1 MKKVLV
7 ISNSSSGLYEFRNEI
22 VLDLMKDHEVYIAL
36 PDIDNYYESF
46 AKEGCHMIH
55 TPFRRRGKNPFEDFK
70 LFRQYVGILK
80 RIRPDVVS
88 TYTIKPNIYGGIAC
102 GITHTPYICNI
113 TGLGTAIEGG
123 GLLSKMLIMMY
134 QVALKKAACVF
145 FQNEHNREFM
155 QSHNIAKNVAVML
168 PGSGVNLECHTY
180 QPYPNKRDVVNI
192 LAVLRVMAGKGIKE
206 FLTAVDELGSP
217 TSSPRILFKLAGRYE
232 EEARK
237 QYEPWIN
244 RLVSE
249 GKLEYLGFIDEM
261 DPVYAD
267 CNFIVHPTYYEG
279 LSNVCLE
286 AAACGRPVLAS
297 DIPGCQEAMIKG
309 ETGILFESQ
318 NSESLIEA
326 IREALTWDLEKC
338 EKMGKLG
345 REHVAKNY
353 SRDKVLKIYREQIEK
368 ITGGSHE
375 V

>member
-22 VLDLMKDHEVYIAL
+22 ILDLMKDHEVYIAL
-36 PDIDNYYESF
+36 PDIDHYYESF
-46 AKEGCHMIH
+46 EKEGCHMLH
-55 TPFRRRGKNPFEDFK
+55 TPFRRRGKNPFEDIK
-70 LFRQYVGILK
+70 LYRQYKGILK
-80 RIRPDVVS
+80 SIRPDVAC

-102 GITHTPYICNI
+102 TRTHTPYICNI

-123 GLLSKMLIMMY
+123 GLLSKMLILMY
-134 QVALKKAACVF
+134 RTALKKADCVF

-155 QSHNIAKNVAVML
+155 QSNRIAVNSASML

-180 QPYPNKRDVVNI
+180 QPYPADGDTVNI

-206 FLTAVDELGSP
+206 FLTAVDRLGNPASNP
-217 TSSPRILFKLAGRYE
+217 KVLFKLAGNYE

-237 QYEPWIN
+237 EYEPWIN
-244 RLVSE
+244 RLVAE
-249 GKLEYLGFIDEM
+249 RKLEYLGFIDEM

-267 CNFIVHPTYYEG
+267 CHFIVHPTYYEG

-297 DIPGCQEAMIKG
+297 DIPGCREAMIKG

-318 NSESLIEA
+318 NSDALIEA
-326 IREALTWDLEKC
+326 VKEALTWGREKR
-338 EKMGKLG
+338 EQMGRLG
-345 REHVAKNY
+345 REHVAANY
-353 SRDKVLKIYREQIEK
+353 SRDKVLKIYREKIEE
-368 ITGGSHE
+368 ITGGRNE